1 MDGMGVVAETRSIT
15 TSLEGASEVGM
26 VMLCDSE
33 ENEKELAKRFEEEE
47 VVAEEEE
54 VEEVGVICFSAPSS
68 KRNRQQNQQQQV
80 EQAKSTLEEKI
91 SKLLNREEKM
101 DNLEDKAEALQVQAF
116 AFQKAVQK
124 IPKQHR
130 PLEDEFF
137 CLNANFAQEAMSSD
151 NSLASSGSLI
161 LWEGFSEEEFSGIS

>member
-1 MDGMGVVAETRSIT
+1 MCQKLPDPFSLDESAEYDNHPSFSSSYILFF
-15 TSLEGASEVGM
+15 SL
-26 VMLCDSE
+26 
-33 ENEKELAKRFEEEE
+33 
-47 VVAEEEE
+47 
-54 VEEVGVICFSAPSS
+54 SAPSS

-101 DNLEDKAEALQVQAF
+101 DNLEDKAEALEVQAF

-130 PLEDEFF
+130 PLEDDFF
-137 CLNANFAQEAMSSD
+137 CLNADFAQEAMSSD

-161 LWEGFSEEEFSGIS
+161 LWEGFSEEEFSGDQLTLLPQSLDVSFLTV

>member
-1 MDGMGVVAETRSIT
+1 MCQKLPDPFSLDESAEYDNHPSFSSSYIIFF
-15 TSLEGASEVGM
+15 SL
-26 VMLCDSE
+26 
-33 ENEKELAKRFEEEE
+33 
-47 VVAEEEE
+47 
-54 VEEVGVICFSAPSS
+54 SAPSS

-101 DNLEDKAEALQVQAF
+101 DNLEDKAEALEVQAF
-116 AFQKAVQK
+116 AFKKAVRN

-130 PLEDEFF
+130 PLEDEFLGF
-137 CLNANFAQEAMSSD
+137 FNADFAQESMSSD

-161 LWEGFSEEEFSGIS
+161 LGEGFLEEEFSGDQLTLLPQSLDVSFLNSVK